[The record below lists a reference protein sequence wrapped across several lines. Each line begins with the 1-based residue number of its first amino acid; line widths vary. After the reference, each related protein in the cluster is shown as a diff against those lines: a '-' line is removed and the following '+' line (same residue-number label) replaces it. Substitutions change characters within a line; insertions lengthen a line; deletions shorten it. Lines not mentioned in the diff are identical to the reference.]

1 MLDCNDALDSLLGKR
16 KSMALISCKECGAQI
31 SDAAPVCPRC
41 GIAQPSLT
49 KTGKLSISRKASVT
63 GSQHF
68 VQVVVDGKQVGEIRD
83 GGNLTLDLAP
93 GTRVIE
99 VGGGGLSRRLE
110 VSIVEGEV
118 LRYQI
123 YFSAWGILGGGLQL
137 RPA

>member
-1 MLDCNDALDSLLGKR
+1 
-16 KSMALISCKECGAQI
+16 MALISCKECGAQI

-41 GIAQPSLT
+41 SIAQPGLT
-49 KTGKLSISRKASVT
+49 KTGKLSISRKASTT
-63 GSQHF
+63 GSLHF

-93 GTRVIE
+93 GTHMIE

-118 LRYQI
+118 LRYQM
-123 YFSAWGILGGGLQL
+123 YFNAWGILGGGLQL